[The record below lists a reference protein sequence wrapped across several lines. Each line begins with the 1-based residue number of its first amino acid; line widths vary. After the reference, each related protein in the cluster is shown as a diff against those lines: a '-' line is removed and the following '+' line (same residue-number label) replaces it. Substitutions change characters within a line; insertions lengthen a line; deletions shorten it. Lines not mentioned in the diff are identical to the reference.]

1 MKAAARIPAIEAM
14 STKER
19 KAEWERRMKTP
30 APLAYGSGLLARALA
45 WEVQAKAYGG
55 LGKAEIRRLTSF
67 GSSGKM
73 EPATGTIL
81 PGTWLSRTWHGEVH
95 QVVVLEKSFEYRGRR
110 YSSLSEIAR
119 EITGTQWSGPRFFGL
134 KSPRLRRLRGADGQ

>member
-1 MKAAARIPAIEAM
+1 MKAAARVAAIEAM

-19 KAEWERRMKTP
+19 RAEWERRINVP
-30 APLAYGSGLLARALA
+30 VPPAYGSGLLARALA

-55 LGKAEIRRLTSF
+55 LSKAEIRRLTNLRA
-67 GSSGKM
+67 SGKM
-73 EPATGTIL
+73 EPATGKIL

-95 QVVVLEKSFEYRGRR
+95 QVIVLEQSFEYRGRR

-119 EITGTQWSGPRFFGL
+119 EITGTRWSGPRFFGL
-134 KSPRLRRLRGADGQ
+134 KSPRLRELKVSGGQ